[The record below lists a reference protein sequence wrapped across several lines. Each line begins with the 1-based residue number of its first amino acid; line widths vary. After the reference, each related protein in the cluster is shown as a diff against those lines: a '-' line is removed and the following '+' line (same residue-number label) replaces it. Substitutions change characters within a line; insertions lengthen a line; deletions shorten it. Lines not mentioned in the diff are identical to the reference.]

1 MDVIVCDGFIG
12 NVALKISEGVAQHI
26 AAVLKKSLKSTIAS
40 QVGYVLSRSA
50 YQEFRRKIDYS
61 EYGGA
66 PLLGVRGI
74 AIIGHGRSNANAIK
88 NAVRVAAEL
97 ANARVNERRSSR
109 SFPLCPIAVG
119 SLIRQ
124 SEGAS
129 EIQMGG
135 VAFCFPV
142 RDRNMPAWAGS
153 WRIHFRRP
161 ERSFDEADRAL
172 GFSISEL
179 CFTGPEEALKLTE
192 NTQPA
197 ILTVSVAAYRVLE
210 EKGIRPDYVAGH
222 SLGEYSAL
230 VAAGALKFA
239 DALRLVRRRG
249 QYMQEAVPPGE
260 GAMAAILGM
269 RPGQVAEICRKATDG
284 KVAPANLNSPDQT
297 VISGDAAAVK
307 SAVEQASAAGAKRA
321 VVLPVSAPF
330 HSELMRPAQ
339 ERLAERFARDEF
351 SALRIPLVTNV
362 DAGVITSGAEAR
374 EALIRQ
380 VTLPVRWE
388 ESIRELIEQGA
399 TTFVEVGPGRVLSGL
414 LRQIDRSVHSLNVED
429 VKSLQTALE
438 RLAQMR
444 GEGADA
450 EAS

>member
-1 MDVIVCDGFIG
+1 M
-12 NVALKISEGVAQHI
+12 S
-26 AAVLKKSLKSTIAS
+26 
-40 QVGYVLSRSA
+40 
-50 YQEFRRKIDYS
+50 
-61 EYGGA
+61 
-66 PLLGVRGI
+66 
-74 AIIGHGRSNANAIK
+74 
-88 NAVRVAAEL
+88 RVAFVFPGQGSQYAGMGKEL
-97 ANARVNERRSSR
+97 AE
-109 SFPLCPIAVG
+109 SFPAAREVF
-119 SLIRQ
+119 
-124 SEGAS
+124 E
-129 EIQMGG
+129 
-135 VAFCFPV
+135 
-142 RDRNMPAWAGS
+142 
-153 WRIHFRRP
+153 
-161 ERSFDEADRAL
+161 EADHAL
-172 GFSISEL
+172 GFSISQL
-179 CFTGPEEALKLTE
+179 CFSGSEEALKLTE

-197 ILTVSVAAYRVLE
+197 LLTASVAAYRVLE
-210 EKGIRPDYVAGH
+210 QKGVCPDYVAGH

-239 DALRLVRRRG
+239 DAVRLVRKRG

-269 RPGQVAEICRKATDG
+269 RPGQVTEICRKAADG
-284 KVAPANLNSPDQT
+284 KVMPANLNSPDQT
-297 VISGDAAAVK
+297 VISGHAAAVK

-339 ERLAERFARDEF
+339 ERLQEDLRAIEF
-351 SALRIPLVTNV
+351 SSLKIPLVTNV

-399 TTFVEVGPGRVLSGL
+399 ATFVEVGPGRVLSGL

-429 VKSLQTALE
+429 AKSLQSALD
-438 RLAQMR
+438 RLAQIR
-444 GEGADA
+444 GEETEV